1 MAHFALSRALRGA
14 VVGLALAAVAG
25 CASGPQPAAAPQ
37 GAAQV
42 QAAAQQA
49 GTTTQ
54 HLTDVQKLVVKARQ
68 EGLPGFYAIVRGG
81 QEMYCWRDKDI
92 GSLIPSTKCVTSAS
106 QLRQVLA
113 QLAEERHRMQEAP
126 GGICAQS
133 GNCAGN

>member
-1 MAHFALSRALRGA
+1 MAACTTLRTPRGA
-14 VVGLALAAVAG
+14 LIGLALAAVAG

-37 GAAQV
+37 STAQV

-54 HLTDVQKLVVKARQ
+54 HLTDVQKLVARAHQ
-68 EGLPGFYAIVRGG
+68 EGLQGFYAIVRGG
-81 QEMYCWRDKDI
+81 QEMYCWRDKNV

-126 GGICAQS
+126 GGICAQA